1 MLQGKQKLHGENV
14 VEGPKKLNA
23 INVAGTTLTD
33 DEVIIASSLKQFA
46 LFLTAMETEM
56 SAILEHANQ
65 KFIQPLDKFGK
76 EHIGQ
81 CEDDIENKSR
91 LNENR
96 YKWRRERVGSDF
108 LG

>member
-1 MLQGKQKLHGENV
+1 VYSPFLTFGDKPLTV
-14 VEGPKKLNA
+14 KKCC
-23 INVAGTTLTD
+23 IGTTLTD

-56 SAILEHANQ
+56 SLILEHANQ

-81 CEDDIENKSR
+81 FFGP
-91 LNENR
+91 
-96 YKWRRERVGSDF
+96 KWHSPIGSMPF
-108 LG
+108 FFTGPIPPLQCG

>member
-1 MLQGKQKLHGENV
+1 MYEENFNSLFYRCIFELWNKRFTV
-14 VEGPKKLNA
+14 V
-23 INVAGTTLTD
+23 GTTLTD

-56 SAILEHANQ
+56 SLILEHANQ

-81 CEDDIENKSR
+81 FNTLFTS
-91 LNENR
+91 
-96 YKWRRERVGSDF
+96 
-108 LG
+108 

>member
-1 MLQGKQKLHGENV
+1 MTLPPISSEFPYILIFFLISAFLNFGTSRLTVKKNV
-14 VEGPKKLNA
+14 E
-23 INVAGTTLTD
+23 GTTLTD

-56 SAILEHANQ
+56 SLILEHANQ

-81 CEDDIENKSR
+81 FFAPPPPNGIR
-91 LNENR
+91 L
-96 YKWRRERVGSDF
+96 SA
-108 LG
+108 

>member
-1 MLQGKQKLHGENV
+1 LGINLWLLKNV
-14 VEGPKKLNA
+14 E
-23 INVAGTTLTD
+23 GTTLTD

-56 SAILEHANQ
+56 SLILEHANQ

-81 CEDDIENKSR
+81 FFGPKWHSPIGLMPLQRGWKSLDFQDPTHSR
-91 LNENR
+91 LP
-96 YKWRRERVGSDF
+96 S
-108 LG
+108 

>member
-1 MLQGKQKLHGENV
+1 MFV
-14 VEGPKKLNA
+14 
-23 INVAGTTLTD
+23 GTTLTD

-56 SAILEHANQ
+56 SLILEHANQ

-81 CEDDIENKSR
+81 FFGPKWHSPIGSMPFHRAHTTPPVR
-91 LNENR
+91 LSSITMHTSAV
-96 YKWRRERVGSDF
+96 K
-108 LG
+108 